1 MFRRIAQ
8 AITSVGLLALAGS
21 LQALSIPI
29 NTFATG
35 ENAGSAT
42 VATLSLNQNGSN
54 VDFRL
59 TNSVGNLGSAA
70 NAGTFIS
77 DLGFSYSG
85 SGPLTSASFTGFGG
99 SGQTISAGDFAINP
113 PGNFQGGYNFSLEL
127 GFPTSNSGG
136 GAQRFLDGDFVTWTI
151 SNVLLD
157 DFLGPVS
164 GTGGLTLAAVHIQ
177 SLASGNSTTYIS
189 AVPLPAA
196 AWLFLSALG
205 GLVGVKK
212 LRSRSSAA
220 PA

>member
-1 MFRRIAQ
+1 MMLRRIVQ
-8 AITSVGLLALAGS
+8 AITSVGLLVLAGS

-42 VATLSLNQNGSN
+42 VATLNLNQNGSN

-59 TNSVGNLGSAA
+59 TNSVGNLGAA

-85 SGPLTSASFTGFGG
+85 SGVLTPTSFTGFGG
-99 SGQTISAGDFAINP
+99 SGQSISAGDFSVNP
-113 PGNFQGGYNFSLEL
+113 SGNFQGGYNFALEL
-127 GFPTSNSGG
+127 GFPTTNKNS
-136 GAQRFLDGDFVTWTI
+136 GAQRFLNGEYVSWTI
-151 SNVLLD
+151 SNVVLE
-157 DFLGPVS
+157 DFLNPVS
-164 GTGGLTLAAVHIQ
+164 GTGGLALAAVHIQ

-189 AVPLPAA
+189 AVPIPAA

-212 LRSRSSAA
+212 LRDRSSAA
-220 PA
+220 